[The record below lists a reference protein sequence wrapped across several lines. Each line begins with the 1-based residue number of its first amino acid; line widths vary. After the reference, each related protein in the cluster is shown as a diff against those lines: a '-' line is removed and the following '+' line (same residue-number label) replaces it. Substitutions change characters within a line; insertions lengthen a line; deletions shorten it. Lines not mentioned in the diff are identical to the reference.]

1 MRCTGYCTSTNY
13 NLKPLLAYFKNRH
26 TTTLYRDVVHVDL
39 SADGQIRDAYFFSYG
54 AAIFWGMSE
63 EQELELL
70 GEVKAF
76 EVRPLELIETD
87 YFTFGIG
94 ENAKITQDEIVL
106 PNSDS
111 LSRLAVSHGIAQ
123 SVKLG
128 TFEVRIQ
135 RTVSSTRFLPED
147 LSKKGRITLSRKEI
161 RKKMGEL
168 FIERNS
174 INLHFDVLDTPEF
187 FWEYVELEPL
197 YIMMANYLDVRRRV
211 DILNKRLDVVHEL
224 FDMLGTE
231 LNHQHSSRLEWTI
244 ICLIVIEVAL
254 SLMHDIFRWI

>member
-1 MRCTGYCTSTNY
+1 MRCTGYCTCSNY

-39 SADGQIRDAYFFSYG
+39 SADGKICDAFFFSYG
-54 AAIFWGMSE
+54 AAIFWGFTE
-63 EQELELL
+63 EEELALHAEA
-70 GEVKAF
+70 KSF
-76 EVRPLELIETD
+76 EVRPIDYIEMD
-87 YFTFGIG
+87 YFTFSIS
-94 ENAKITQDEIVL
+94 ESAKISQDEIFL
-106 PNSDS
+106 PNTDS
-111 LSRLAVSHGIAQ
+111 MSRLAISHGIAQ

-128 TFEVRIQ
+128 TFEQRIQ
-135 RTVSSTRFLPED
+135 VTVSSTRFLPED
-147 LSKKGRITLSRKEI
+147 LSRKGKISLSRREI
-161 RKKMGEL
+161 RRKMGEL

-197 YIMMANYLDVRRRV
+197 YIMIANYLDISRRV
-211 DILNKRLDVVHEL
+211 EILNKRLDVVHEL

-244 ICLIVIEVAL
+244 IFLIVIEVAM
-254 SLMHDIFRWI
+254 SLMHDVLRWI